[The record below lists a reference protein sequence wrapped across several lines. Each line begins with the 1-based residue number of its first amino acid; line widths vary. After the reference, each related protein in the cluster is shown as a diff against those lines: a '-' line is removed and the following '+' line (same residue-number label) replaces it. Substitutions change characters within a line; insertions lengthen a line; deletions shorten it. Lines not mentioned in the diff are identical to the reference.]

1 MDQQQV
7 AQQSKKRKKKKKNEE
22 YSDCNTI
29 LGSIGSDVAAES
41 SVAVEKKTIK
51 VKKSR
56 LKHKIAV
63 SVAQEDD
70 DSRSKR
76 PSPGNKS
83 TLKAISD
90 QNNSAVDCA
99 RTTGIVSRKRKHSH
113 DKSEDSPTMKKQ
125 LKLDS
130 ATSALANILVRKT
143 PKKSNSCT
151 GEIPIC
157 EPSEE
162 GTFAVDLETNTNSNA
177 KPKYRS
183 GSPPK
188 SSPEACAVELVKYNV
203 SSSSGVV
210 KKDTSGLQAKPPSPK
225 THTYLVS
232 SIQRSSD
239 TNISEEA
246 SLPLEKQPALNN
258 LGGSL
263 GFSKTSPSF
272 GAVRVKSE
280 PSKSKL
286 VDRTLPVFPD
296 AMYPAM
302 SVPIGLVMTTPQ
314 GSREEETVSKHVDFQ
329 SDLLLRIWGVRLCN

>member
-29 LGSIGSDVAAES
+29 LGSIGFDVTAES

-56 LKHKIAV
+56 LKHKNAV

-70 DSRSKR
+70 SQSKR
-76 PSPGNKS
+76 QSPGNKS

-90 QNNSAVDCA
+90 RNNSAVDCA
-99 RTTGIVSRKRKHSH
+99 RTTGIVGRKRKHSR
-113 DKSEDSPTMKKQ
+113 DKTEDSPTMKKQ

-130 ATSALANILVRKT
+130 DSTLTNILVRKT

-157 EPSEE
+157 EPSQE

-286 VDRTLPVFPD
+286 VDRKLPVFPD

-329 SDLLLRIWGVRLCN
+329 SDLLLRIWGVHLCN